1 MPENRQ
7 KIAKRKAKALSSNDG
22 GSMEIKPA
30 ARSRG
35 YFGGFELPP
44 VYRKLWPSEV
54 GKIEEHLLR
63 LSPHDRQMRFC
74 GGVSDARIREYCK
87 EISWTSTTY
96 LGCFVD
102 GVLRGVACIIVL
114 PEGFSV
120 VAEIAFSVEAPFQNR
135 GIGTVLVRKAISIA
149 RNRYIGTAYLFCL
162 RENGKMRH
170 IKIGMLWIQEKNE
183 NGDLGYH
190 KVLGTENPSD
200 MMTKNL
206 AKATIDKLIMAI
218 GGEFREGRAHAS
230 LAV

>member
-170 IKIGMLWIQEKNE
+170 IAGKFDAEFNYVGADIEG
-183 NGDLGYH
+183 
-190 KVLGTENPSD
+190 KVSPTWPSYLSYIEEAELD
-200 MMTKNL
+200 GH
-206 AKATIDKLIMAI
+206 TIWTAAFPT
-218 GGEFREGRAHAS
+218 GG
-230 LAV
+230 